1 MLPNLNMTNKI
12 IIVLLLFLLGLQ
24 PQLKADEGM
33 WLPFMIDP
41 LLHEKMQEMGLVLTP
56 EQIFSINESSLKDAI
71 VIFGGGCTGEIIS
84 EQGLLLT
91 NHHCGYG
98 RIQAHSTPENDILTD
113 GFWAMTRDEELPNP
127 GLSVSFLVNVADVTN
142 EVLDELND
150 DMNRQQRDAAIRR
163 VSNRL
168 VSEATEDTHY
178 IANVRAMYAGNEFYL
193 FVYERFNDVRMV
205 GVPPSSIGKF
215 GGDTDNWMWPRQTG
229 DFALFRV
236 YTAPDGTPAEYS
248 PENIPLQ
255 PRHHLPVS
263 IRGVRE
269 GDFTMVLGFP
279 GSTDRY
285 LTSMGINFK
294 LENEFPVRI
303 DIRRKKLDIIEA
315 AMAESDEI
323 RIKYASKQ
331 SGISNYW
338 KNFIGMSTALER
350 LNVAE
355 TKKELENEFKA
366 WVEEDVSRKQEYG
379 EVMNIFAR
387 AYEGYKGFHS
397 HNFIFFEAIFT
408 GPDLIRTALGY
419 RTLERLLKEK
429 AGPEEIQNEI
439 DRLQASVER
448 IYRNYDKGVDQELWA
463 AMMEVYNRKVPNHLK
478 PDIFNEVQR
487 RFRGDFNRFASEVYR
502 KSVFASAANLE
513 NFLAKPSLRRL
524 QNDWVFRM
532 AVALFEN
539 YTGIQEQMMEY
550 DDMLAEANRL
560 FIRGLRSMDPDRL
573 FYPDANSTMRFTY
586 GSVGGY
592 HPADAVYY
600 DYVTTTQGVI
610 EKKDPNH
617 HEFVVPE
624 KLVQLIK
631 NRDFGEYGNG
641 ETMIVNFIANN
652 DITGGNSG
660 SPVLD
665 GEGNLIG
672 LAFDGNWEAMSG
684 DILFE
689 HETQRCINVDAR
701 YILFIIDKFAGAH
714 HLIDEMTII
723 R

>member
-1 MLPNLNMTNKI
+1 MTKKI
-12 IIVLLLFLLGLQ
+12 TILLLVLFMGFQ
-24 PQLKADEGM
+24 PKLKADEGM
-33 WLPFMIDP
+33 WLPFMIDH
-41 LLHEKMQEMGLVLTP
+41 LLQEKMHEMGLKLTP

-71 VIFGGGCTGEIIS
+71 VSFGGGCTGEIIS
-84 EQGLLLT
+84 DQGLLLT

-98 RIQAHSTPENDILTD
+98 RIQAHSSPENDILTD

-127 GLSVSFLVNVADVTN
+127 GLSVNFLVNVADVTDK
-142 EVLDELND
+142 VWAELND
-150 DMNRQQRDAAIRR
+150 DMTRQQRDVAIRR
-163 VSNRL
+163 VSSRL
-168 VSEATEDTHY
+168 VSEAIEGTHFN
-178 IANVRAMYAGNEFYL
+178 ANVRAMYAGNEFYL
-193 FVYERFNDVRMV
+193 FVYERFTDVRMV
-205 GVPPSSIGKF
+205 GAPPSSIGKF
-215 GGDTDNWMWPRQTG
+215 GGDTDNWMWPRHTG

-236 YTAPDGTPAEYS
+236 YTAPDGTPADYS
-248 PENIPLQ
+248 QENIPLQ

-263 IRGVRE
+263 IRGVQE
-269 GDFTMVLGFP
+269 GDFAMVLGFP

-294 LENEFPVRI
+294 LENEFPIRI
-303 DIRRKKLDIIEA
+303 DIRRKKLDIIEG

-338 KNFIGMSTALER
+338 KNFIGMSNALER

-355 TKKELENEFKA
+355 TKKELEDEFSA
-366 WVEEDVSRKQEYG
+366 WVEADDSRAGEYG
-379 EVMNIFAR
+379 DVMNMFAN
-387 AYEGYKGFHS
+387 AYEGYRSFHS
-397 HNFIFFEAIFT
+397 HNFIFFEAILT
-408 GPDLIRTALGY
+408 GPEVVRTALGY
-419 RTLERLLKEK
+419 RTLERLMREK
-429 AGPEEIQNEI
+429 AGQEEIQNEI
-439 DRLQASVER
+439 ARLQASVKR
-448 IYRNYDKGVDQELWA
+448 LYRNFDQGVDQNLWD
-463 AMMEVYNRKVPNHLK
+463 AMMEIYNREVPSQLK
-478 PDIFNEVQR
+478 PGIFDEVER
-487 RFRGDFNRFASEVYR
+487 RFRGDFNRFASEVYS
-502 KSVFASAANLE
+502 KSIFANAENLE
-513 NFLAKPSLRRL
+513 NFLAKPSLRKL
-524 QNDWVFRM
+524 QKDWVFRIS
-532 AVALFEN
+532 VAMFEN
-539 YTGIQEQMMEY
+539 YSGIQEQMAQY
-550 DDMLAEANRL
+550 DDMLANANRY
-560 FIRGLRSMDPDRL
+560 FIRGLREMDPEGL

-600 DYVTTTQGVI
+600 DFVTTTNGVI
-610 EKKDPNH
+610 EKEDPDH

-631 NRDFGEYGNG
+631 DRDFGEYGNG
-641 ETMIVNFIANN
+641 ENMIVNFIANN

-714 HLIDEMTII
+714 HLIDEMTIV

>member
-1 MLPNLNMTNKI
+1 MTKKI
-12 IIVLLLFLLGLQ
+12 TIILLLLLLGFQ
-24 PQLKADEGM
+24 PKLKADEGM
-33 WLPFMIDP
+33 WLPFMIDH
-41 LLHEKMQEMGLVLTP
+41 LLQEKMHEMGLKLTP
-56 EQIFSINESSLKDAI
+56 EQIFNINESSLKDAI
-71 VIFGGGCTGEIIS
+71 VSFGGGCTGEIIS
-84 EQGLLLT
+84 DQGLLLT

-98 RIQAHSTPENDILTD
+98 RIQAHSSPENDILTD

-127 GLSVSFLVNVADVTN
+127 GLSVSFLVNVSDVT
-142 EVLDELND
+142 EDVLAELND
-150 DMNRQQRDAAIRR
+150 DMTRQQRDVVIRR

-168 VSEATEDTHY
+168 VSEATEGTHY
-178 IANVRAMYAGNEFYL
+178 NANVRAMYAGNEFYL

-205 GVPPSSIGKF
+205 GAPPSSIGKF
-215 GGDTDNWMWPRQTG
+215 GGDTDNWMWPRHTG

-236 YTAPDGTPAEYS
+236 YTAPDGTPADYS
-248 PENIPLQ
+248 QENIPLQ

-263 IRGVRE
+263 IRGVQE
-269 GDFTMVLGFP
+269 GDFAMVLGFP

-294 LENEFPVRI
+294 LENEFPIRI
-303 DIRRKKLDIIEA
+303 DIRRKKLDIIEG
-315 AMAESDEI
+315 AMAESNEI

-338 KNFIGMSTALER
+338 KNFIGMSNALER

-355 TKKELENEFKA
+355 TKKELEDEFTA
-366 WVEEDVSRKQEYG
+366 WVEADDSRTGEYG
-379 EVMNIFAR
+379 GVMNMFAN
-387 AYEGYKGFHS
+387 AYEGYRGFHS
-397 HNFIFFEAIFT
+397 HNFIFFEAILT
-408 GPDLIRTALGY
+408 GPDVIRNALGY
-419 RTLERLLKEK
+419 RTLERLMREK
-429 AGPEEIQNEI
+429 AGQEEIQNEI

-448 IYRNYDKGVDQELWA
+448 LYRNYDAGVDQNLWA
-463 AMMEVYNRKVPNHLK
+463 AMMEIYNSEVPSHLK
-478 PDIFNEVQR
+478 PDIFNEIER
-487 RFRGDFNRFASEVYR
+487 RFKGDFNRFASEVYS
-502 KSVFASAANLE
+502 KSFFANAANLE
-513 NFLAKPSLRRL
+513 DFLSKPTLRKL

-532 AVALFEN
+532 AIAMFDN
-539 YTGIQEQMMEY
+539 HSGIQEQMAQYNEMV
-550 DDMLAEANRL
+550 ANANRF
-560 FIRGLRSMDPDRL
+560 FIRGLREMDPERL

-600 DYVTTTQGVI
+600 DFVTTTNGVI

-631 NRDFGEYGNG
+631 DRDFGEYGNG

-701 YILFIIDKFAGAH
+701 YILFIIDKFAGAR
-714 HLIDEMTII
+714 HLIEEMTIV

>member
-1 MLPNLNMTNKI
+1 MTRKI
-12 IIVLLLFLLGLQ
+12 KILLLALLMGFL
-24 PQLKADEGM
+24 PKLKADEGM
-33 WLPFMIDP
+33 WLPFLIDH
-41 LLHEKMQEMGLVLTP
+41 LLHEKMQEMGLKLTP

-84 EQGLLLT
+84 DQGLLLT

-98 RIQAHSTPENDILTD
+98 RIQAHSSPENDILTD
-113 GFWAMTRDEELPNP
+113 GFWAMTREEELPNP
-127 GLSVSFLVNVADVTN
+127 GLSVSFLVNVADVTE
-142 EVLDELND
+142 EVLAELND

-168 VSEATEDTHY
+168 VSEATEGTHLN
-178 IANVRAMYAGNEFYL
+178 ANVRTMYAGNEFYL

-215 GGDTDNWMWPRQTG
+215 GGDTDNWMWPRHTG

-236 YTAPDGTPAEYS
+236 YTAPDGTPADFS

-263 IRGVRE
+263 IRGVQE
-269 GDFTMVLGFP
+269 GDFAMVLGFP

-294 LENEFPVRI
+294 LENEFPIRI
-303 DIRRKKLDIIEA
+303 EIRRKKLDIIEG
-315 AMAESDEI
+315 AMAQSDEI

-338 KNFIGMSTALER
+338 KNFIGMSNALER

-355 TKKELENEFKA
+355 TKKELEEEFTA
-366 WVEEDVSRKQEYG
+366 WVEADAASLEEYG
-379 EVMNIFAR
+379 KVMSMFAN
-387 AYEGYKGFHS
+387 AYEGYRGFHS
-397 HNFIFFEAIFT
+397 HNFIFFEAILT
-408 GPDLIRTALGY
+408 GPDVIRTALGY
-419 RTLERLLKEK
+419 RTLERLMREK
-429 AGPEEIQNEI
+429 AGQDEIQNEI

-448 IYRNYDKGVDQELWA
+448 LYRNYDAGVDQKLWA
-463 AMMEVYNRKVPNHLK
+463 AMMEIYSREVPSHLK
-478 PDIFNEVQR
+478 PGIFNEVEK
-487 RFRGDFNRFASEVYR
+487 RFSGDFNRFASEVYS
-502 KSVFASAANLE
+502 KSIFSNAANLE
-513 NFLAKPSLRRL
+513 GFLAKPSLRKL

-532 AVALFEN
+532 AGAMFEN
-539 YTGIQEQMMEY
+539 HTGIQEQMAQY
-550 DDMLAEANRL
+550 DEMVATANRF
-560 FIRGLRSMDPDRL
+560 FIRGLREMDPERL

-600 DYVTTTQGVI
+600 DFVTTTHGVI
-610 EKKDPNH
+610 EKKDPDH

-624 KLVQLIK
+624 KLVQLIRD
-631 NRDFGEYGNG
+631 RDFGEYGNE

-689 HETQRCINVDAR
+689 QETQRCINVDAR

-714 HLIDEMTII
+714 HLIEEITIV